1 MKNRDTVLG
10 GLFLFIIIVWLFKYL
25 MLLGALVSLGAIIY
39 YVVKA
44 IKNSNNRKTLLLQ
57 RVLPAFVL
65 LLICSGIY
73 GAMSGNS
80 ETVSQSAS
88 SAKASSS
95 SNDNEEKS
103 SSSEDES
110 SSESDDSKSTDNEE
124 DSSDNS
130 SSDNNDDYNDDEDG
144 STATSNND
152 ADTDTAKGDMETDQQ
167 GTIVGNSRT
176 MVYHT
181 PDQQGYRMNS
191 SNAVYFNTEAEAQAA
206 GYRKSAR

>member
-1 MKNRDTVLG
+1 MKNKDTMLG
-10 GLFLFIIIVWLFKYL
+10 GLFLLIIIVWLFKYL

-44 IKNSNNRKTLLLQ
+44 TKNSNNRKTLLLQ

-110 SSESDDSKSTDNEE
+110 SSDSEDDELSDSEGDSVDT
-124 DSSDNS
+124 S
-130 SSDNNDDYNDDEDG
+130 SSESNDDYSTNDKDN
-144 STATSNND
+144 STATSNDD
-152 ADTDTAKGDMETDQQ
+152 ANTTKGDMETDQQ

-191 SNAVYFNTEAEAQAA
+191 ANAVYFNTEAEAQAA